1 MTNYNLEEA
10 DLIKAQILL
19 SFILLFT
26 TVISISLSYNFLLG
40 LEDKEPIYTEIESSE
55 ILILNRTIMFIVA
68 AIFIYINIRDKK
80 VKEKY
85 DLEDEFANLQI
96 DASVL
101 NFIAALIVLYV
112 GLKSGSNITSGE
124 NPTI

>member
-26 TVISISLSYNFLLG
+26 TIISISLSYNFLLG

>member
-10 DLIKAQILL
+10 ELIKVQIVL

-26 TVISISLSYNFLLG
+26 TIISISLSYNFLLD
-40 LEDKEPIYTEIESSE
+40 LENKNPIYSDKESYD
-55 ILILNRTIMFIVA
+55 ILIFNRIIMFTIA
-68 AIFIYINIRDKK
+68 FIFIYINVRDKK

-85 DLEDEFANLQI
+85 NLEDEFADLQI
-96 DASVL
+96 WASVFS
-101 NFIAALIVLYV
+101 FIASLIVLYV
-112 GLKSGSNITSGE
+112 GIESGNNITSSE

>member
-10 DLIKAQILL
+10 HLIKAQIIL

-26 TVISISLSYNFLLG
+26 TIISISLSYNFLLG
-40 LEDKEPIYTEIESSE
+40 LEDKEQIYTEIESSE

-68 AIFIYINIRDKK
+68 AIFIYINIRDKR

-85 DLEDEFANLQI
+85 NLEDEFANLQI

>member
-10 DLIKAQILL
+10 ELIKVQIAL

-26 TVISISLSYNFLLG
+26 TIISISLSYNFLLD
-40 LEDKEPIYTEIESSE
+40 LENKNPIYSDKESYD
-55 ILILNRTIMFIVA
+55 ILIFNRIIMFTIA
-68 AIFIYINIRDKK
+68 FIFIYINVRDKK

-85 DLEDEFANLQI
+85 NLEDEFADLQI
-96 DASVL
+96 WASVFS
-101 NFIAALIVLYV
+101 FIASLIVLYV
-112 GLKSGSNITSGE
+112 GIESGNNITSSE

>member
-10 DLIKAQILL
+10 ELIKVQIVL

-26 TVISISLSYNFLLG
+26 TIISISLSYNFLLD
-40 LEDKEPIYTEIESSE
+40 LENKSPIYSDKESYD
-55 ILILNRTIMFIVA
+55 ILIFNRIIMFTIA
-68 AIFIYINIRDKK
+68 FIFIYINVRDKK

-85 DLEDEFANLQI
+85 NLEDEFADLQI
-96 DASVL
+96 WASVFS
-101 NFIAALIVLYV
+101 FIASLIVLYV
-112 GLKSGSNITSGE
+112 GIESGNNITSSE

>member
-26 TVISISLSYNFLLG
+26 TIISISLSYNFLLG
-40 LEDKEPIYTEIESSE
+40 LEDKEQIYTEIESSE

-68 AIFIYINIRDKK
+68 AIFIYINIRDKR

-85 DLEDEFANLQI
+85 NLEDEFANLQI

-101 NFIAALIVLYV
+101 NFIVALIVLYV

>member
-10 DLIKAQILL
+10 ELVKVQIVL
-19 SFILLFT
+19 SVILLFT
-26 TVISISLSYNFLLG
+26 TIISISLSYNFLLG
-40 LEDKEPIYTEIESSE
+40 LEDKKTIYTEKESYD
-55 ILILNRTIMFIVA
+55 ILLFNRTVMFVVA
-68 AIFIYINIRDKK
+68 AIFIYINIRDKS

-85 DLEDEFANLQI
+85 NLEDEFADLQI
-96 DASVL
+96 DASFF

-112 GLKSGSNITSGE
+112 GIKSGSNITSNE

>member
-10 DLIKAQILL
+10 ELVKVQIAL
-19 SFILLFT
+19 SVILLFT
-26 TVISISLSYNFLLG
+26 TIISISLSYNFLLG
-40 LEDKEPIYTEIESSE
+40 LEDKKTIYTEKESYD
-55 ILILNRTIMFIVA
+55 ILLFNRTVMFVVA
-68 AIFIYINIRDKK
+68 AIFIYINIRDKS

-85 DLEDEFANLQI
+85 NLEDEFADLQI
-96 DASVL
+96 DASFF

-112 GLKSGSNITSGE
+112 GIKSGSNITSNE